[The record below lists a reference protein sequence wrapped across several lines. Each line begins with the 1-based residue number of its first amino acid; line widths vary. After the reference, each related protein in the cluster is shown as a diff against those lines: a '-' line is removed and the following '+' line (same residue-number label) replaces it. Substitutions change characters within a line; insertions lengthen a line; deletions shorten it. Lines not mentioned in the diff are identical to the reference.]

1 VKQGRYSVLKQKRET
16 IFRRSLAFVPLT
28 QPPSNSLKETLI
40 QQSILSND
48 GDLSLA
54 RSGAIN
60 DMHRENQIA

>member
-1 VKQGRYSVLKQKRET
+1 MVYRL
-16 IFRRSLAFVPLT
+16 SLAFIPLT